1 MRPVSPVDLVLTV
14 TVDAG
19 ITEALVDLGEAGG
32 VMVTLWAQAG
42 EAVDAVDT
50 SATVV
55 ARVDGALIDV
65 NVTHGPCEEQRTFG
79 LVSYNHHH
87 HKCICFVM
95 L

>member
-32 VMVTLWAQAG
+32 VMVTLWTQAG
-42 EAVDAVDT
+42 VAVDTVDT

-55 ARVDGALIDV
+55 ARVDGAFIDV
-65 NVTHGPCEEQRTFG
+65 NVTHGTCEEQG
-79 LVSYNHHH
+79 L
-87 HKCICFVM
+87 FV
-95 L
+95 